1 MYSLNRGNIVCHRKA
16 VLGVA
21 TVDVLLEVV
30 SSVSLMSILME
41 MTLPPCFNK
50 LCMVLDGTEV
60 Q

>member
-1 MYSLNRGNIVCHRKA
+1 MLFVIAGAA

-30 SSVSLMSILME
+30 SSVSLMSILIE
-41 MTLPPCFNK
+41 ITLPPCFSK
-50 LCMVLDGTEV
+50 LCTVLDGTEV